1 MPKRSRNKGWAG
13 PLTEEQMA
21 AMPRTPLPDRLPTDS
36 ELRAQIAAD
45 PDSPPLLTAA
55 QLRAG
60 VVVPAKRPRKEPIS
74 LRIDADVLASLRAK
88 PGWQTRVNAIL
99 RAAMT
104 REQELERAPQLQ
116 EFVRTVAAS
125 AAKLGLHEFFR
136 R

>member
-1 MPKRSRNKGWAG
+1 MPKRSQSKGWAG
-13 PLTEEQMA
+13 PFTEEQMA
-21 AMPRTPLPDRLPTDS
+21 AMPRTPLPAHTPRDA

-45 PDSPPLLTAA
+45 TDSPPLMTAE
-55 QLRAG
+55 QLGDA
-60 VVVPAKRPRKEPIS
+60 VVVPTKRPTKEPIS
-74 LRIDADVLASLRAK
+74 LRIDADVLASLRSK

-99 RAAMT
+99 REAVT

-116 EFVRTVAAS
+116 EFVRSVAAS

>member
-1 MPKRSRNKGWAG
+1 MLRRSPSKGSAG
-13 PLTEEQMA
+13 PFTEEQLA
-21 AMPRTPLPDRLPTDS
+21 AMPRTPLPARIPSDP

-45 PDSPPLLTAA
+45 PDSLPLLTAK
-55 QLRAG
+55 QLRDAA
-60 VVVPAKRPRKEPIS
+60 VVPARRPTKEPIS

-99 RAAMT
+99 RDAVT

-125 AAKLGLHEFFR
+125 AAKLGLQEFFR

>member
-55 QLRAG
+55 QLRAA

>member
-13 PLTEEQMA
+13 PFTEEQMA

-60 VVVPAKRPRKEPIS
+60 VVVRAKRPTKEPIS